1 MVLTRPK
8 ITTGDVND
16 AIRRQSVMGLRDPPT
31 GSEVKIADLPKSVQE
46 RFAKSGIPEDEFLQM
61 LYFAKYQPRGKRKL
75 NQKDLSDMV
84 VGFSEAPLTKEAG
97 LRSGGKVAMTILEG
111 SIEPL
116 KTVAKPTNLMNKNRI
131 ATNPN
136 FTSFKNVLKI

>member
-1 MVLTRPK
+1 MTLTRAK
-8 ITTGDVND
+8 ITNGDVND
-16 AIRRQSVMGLRDPPT
+16 AIRRQSVMGLRAPPT
-31 GSEVKIADLPKSVQE
+31 GSQVKIADLPKTVQS

-84 VGFSEAPLTKEAG
+84 VGFSEAPLTKTSG
-97 LRSGGKVAMTILEG
+97 LRNGGKVAMTILEG

-116 KTVAKPTNLMNKNRI
+116 KTVAKPTNIKNTNRI

-136 FTSFKNVLKI
+136 FASFKNVLKI

>member
-1 MVLTRPK
+1 MTLTRAK
-8 ITTGDVND
+8 ITNGDVND

-31 GSEVKIADLPKSVQE
+31 GSQVKIADLPKTVQA

-61 LYFAKYQPRGKRKL
+61 LYFAKFQPRGKRKL

-84 VGFSEAPLTKEAG
+84 VGFSEAPLTKTSG

-116 KTVAKPTNLMNKNRI
+116 KTIAKPTNIKNTNRI

-136 FTSFKNVLKI
+136 FASFKNVLKI

>member
-1 MVLTRPK
+1 MVLTRAK

-31 GSEVKIADLPKSVQE
+31 GSQVKISDLPKTVQE

-61 LYFAKYQPRGKRKL
+61 LYFAKYQPRGKRRL

-84 VGFSEAPLTKEAG
+84 VGFGEAPLTKKSG
-97 LRSGGKVAMTILEG
+97 LRSGGKVAMTLLEG
-111 SIEPL
+111 SIVPL
-116 KTVAKPTNLMNKNRI
+116 KTVAKPTNIKNTNRI
-131 ATNPN
+131 STNPN
-136 FTSFKNVLKI
+136 FASFKNVLKI